1 MSGFSSD
8 NDPIFTRRSIRRFL
22 KREVSAELITKMLE
36 AAIQAPSAKNRQ
48 PWRFIVFGGEHKAEF
63 ESCMERGLLREETGE
78 TILPRSG
85 FGLPDAKNTLKIMR
99 EAPLLIAVVNTNGKS
114 PFVPVD
120 SDDRVTEI
128 CDTLSIGAAV
138 QNMLLAAENL
148 GLGTLWIANTCFAYP
163 ELTELLKTDGQLVGA
178 VLVGYADEAPMPRP
192 RKSIEE
198 IVIYEVSE
206 NA

>member
-1 MSGFSSD
+1 MSD
-8 NDPIFTRRSIRRFL
+8 NNPIFTRRSIRRFSR
-22 KREVSAELITKMLE
+22 REVPRELINALLE

-48 PWRFIVFGGEHKAEF
+48 PWRFIVLGGEQKAEF
-63 ESCMERGLLREETGE
+63 ERCMERGLKREESGE
-78 TILPRSG
+78 TILPKSD

-99 EAPLLIAVVNTNGKS
+99 EAPILIVIINTNGAS
-114 PFVPVD
+114 PFVPID

-138 QNMLLAAENL
+138 QNMLLAAERS

-178 VLVGYADEAPMPRP
+178 VAVGYADEAPMPRP

-198 IVIYEVSE
+198 IAEYRV
-206 NA
+206 

>member
-1 MSGFSSD
+1 MSGYTFE
-8 NDPIFTRRSIRRFL
+8 NDPIFTRRSIRKFL
-22 KREVSAELITKMLE
+22 KRDVPLSLIDAMIN

-48 PWRFIVFGGEHKAEF
+48 PWRFIMLAGEHKAEF
-63 ESCMERGLLREETGE
+63 ERCMESGLDREENGAPL
-78 TILPRSG
+78 LPRSSS
-85 FGLPDAKNTLKIMR
+85 GLPDARNTLRIIK

-138 QNMLLAAENL
+138 QNMLLTAEKL

-178 VLVGYADEAPMPRP
+178 VAVGYADEAPMPRP

-198 IVIYEVSE
+198 ISE
-206 NA
+206 YRN

>member
-1 MSGFSSD
+1 MSGYSPE

-22 KREVSAELITKMLE
+22 RREVSAELINQMLE

-63 ESCMERGLLREETGE
+63 ESCMERGLTREENGDP
-78 TILPRSG
+78 ILPRSG
-85 FGLPDAKNTLKIMR
+85 FGLPDAWNTLRIIR

-114 PFVPVD
+114 PFLPID

-128 CDTLSIGAAV
+128 CDTLSIGAVV

-163 ELTELLKTDGQLVGA
+163 ELIELLKTDGQLIGA
-178 VLVGYADEAPMPRP
+178 VAVGYADEAPMPRP
-192 RKSIEE
+192 RKNIEE
-198 IVIYEVSE
+198 ISE
-206 NA
+206 YRN

>member
-1 MSGFSSD
+1 MSGYSPD

-22 KREVSAELITKMLE
+22 RREIPRELISAMLE

-48 PWRFIVFGGEHKAEF
+48 PWRFIVLGGEHKAEF
-63 ESCMERGLLREETGE
+63 ESCMERGLLREETGK
-78 TILPRSG
+78 TILPKSG

-99 EAPLLIAVVNTNGKS
+99 EAPILIVVINTNGAS
-114 PFVPVD
+114 PFVPID
-120 SDDRVTEI
+120 SDKRVTEI

-138 QNMLLAAENL
+138 QNMLLTAERL

-178 VLVGYADEAPMPRP
+178 ITVGYADESPMPRP
-192 RKSIEE
+192 RKGIEE
-198 IVIYEVSE
+198 ISE
-206 NA
+206 YRI

>member
-1 MSGFSSD
+1 MEE

-22 KREVSAELITKMLE
+22 QREVPAQLINKMLE

-48 PWRFIVFGGEHKAEF
+48 PWRFIVLGGSHKAEF
-63 ESCMERGLLREETGE
+63 EQSMERGLLREETGE
-78 TILPRSG
+78 TLLPGSG
-85 FGLPDAKNTLKIMR
+85 FGLPDAWNTMR
-99 EAPLLIAVVNTNGKS
+99 IIKEAPALITVVNTNGKS

-138 QNMLLAAENL
+138 QNMLLTAENL

-163 ELTELLKTDGQLVGA
+163 ELTELLKTGGQLVGA
-178 VLVGYADEAPMPRP
+178 VAVGYADESPAARP
-192 RKSIEE
+192 RKDLDE
-198 IVIYEVSE
+198 IVEYRIY
-206 NA
+206 

>member
-1 MSGFSSD
+1 MSGYSSD
-8 NDPIFTRRSIRRFL
+8 NDPIFTRRSIRRFTNQN
-22 KREVSAELITKMLE
+22 VPSELINAILE

-48 PWRFIVFGGEHKAEF
+48 PWRFIVFGGEPKADF
-63 ESCMERGLLREETGE
+63 ERCMERGLVREENADAF
-78 TILPRSG
+78 LPRSLS
-85 FGLPDAKNTLKIMR
+85 GLPDAWNTLRIIK

-138 QNMLLAAENL
+138 QNMLITAENL

-163 ELTELLKTDGQLVGA
+163 ELMEFLKTDGQLVGA
-178 VLVGYADEAPMPRP
+178 VAVGYADEDPTPRP

-198 IVIYEVSE
+198 VSE
-206 NA
+206 YRN